1 MRPEHWIYTIPLRL
15 RSLFRRRQADQELDE
30 ELQYHVELKTS
41 ANIAKG
47 MTPREAR
54 RAALLEMG
62 GVEKRKEECRD
73 TRRVNWLQ
81 DLLQDLRYG
90 LRMLRKSPGFTA
102 VAVLTLALGIGANT
116 AIFSVTYGILLK
128 PLPYPDSSRLVQL
141 WETTAPPGPGRT
153 VYISSRDFREIASQ
167 CRAFEHLAGY
177 VEGGSTITGLGG
189 PEGVQASYVSGN
201 FFSVLGAQP
210 LLGRPI
216 LPADA
221 EPGHDQVAVL
231 TYDLWQRRYGGDPGI
246 IGKEITLTD
255 EDEGE
260 NSSENTSKVSP
271 YTIIGVMPSRFP
283 FPNHGDLLL
292 PQASW
297 DRQHQLI
304 AIGRL
309 KREISIGAANAELHT
324 IAARI
329 GTEAPAGHRNFDLSV
344 GLLRDRMSEG
354 YITEFLILLGAVTFV
369 LLLACVNTSSL
380 LIARSWVRQKEVMIR
395 EILGATR
402 WRLIRQF
409 LSESVLLA
417 FLGAAL
423 GLLFAYWGIDLLRSM
438 APPSTPRLDEVN
450 IDRLV
455 LAYTLGISILAGILF
470 GLAPAMQFTRPGRDE
485 TSKKGSPGSLGR
497 LSLRRPQRLK
507 NLLVIGEISLAFVL
521 VAGSTLVLRS
531 FSNLMDVKL
540 GFRPAHILTMNVN
553 FSPAIRANPEWF
565 KLAMDEVLQRTHAL
579 PGIENTAFGEWLPV
593 GGTSFEGS
601 VRVDGKGDSEF
612 VEYQL
617 ASPEYF
623 ATLGI
628 PLLAGR
634 SFSERDTNEFT
645 PFPRQ
650 PNTSSPAPSAS
661 PHPES
666 RSSSAVHST
675 KGTHEGTPLVA
686 IVNETLAKRYF
697 EGNPLGKEFR
707 TSDPGGSPVQVQIV
721 GEVGDTRDV
730 SRALPPIAEYYIPFA
745 QVEVSPETTLFVR
758 TAANP
763 MAMANAVREQVWMV
777 DKDAPIGDVMTMNA
791 VMSESVVEPRFQT
804 ALLSTFGVL
813 GLLLAVVGVYGLVSY
828 GMVQRTH
835 EIGVR
840 MALGAHPHDILRML
854 IREGTTL
861 AAAGIVI
868 GIGGALAL
876 TRFLASLLF
885 EIRPTDPLT
894 FAGVATLL
902 ILVAL
907 AACYIPARRAMRVDP
922 MVALRYE

>member
-650 PNTSSPAPSAS
+650 PNT
-661 PHPES
+661 
-666 RSSSAVHST
+666 
-675 KGTHEGTPLVA
+675 
-686 IVNETLAKRYF
+686 
-697 EGNPLGKEFR
+697 
-707 TSDPGGSPVQVQIV
+707 
-721 GEVGDTRDV
+721 
-730 SRALPPIAEYYIPFA
+730 
-745 QVEVSPETTLFVR
+745 
-758 TAANP
+758 
-763 MAMANAVREQVWMV
+763 
-777 DKDAPIGDVMTMNA
+777 
-791 VMSESVVEPRFQT
+791 
-804 ALLSTFGVL
+804 
-813 GLLLAVVGVYGLVSY
+813 
-828 GMVQRTH
+828 
-835 EIGVR
+835 
-840 MALGAHPHDILRML
+840 
-854 IREGTTL
+854 
-861 AAAGIVI
+861 
-868 GIGGALAL
+868 
-876 TRFLASLLF
+876 
-885 EIRPTDPLT
+885 
-894 FAGVATLL
+894 
-902 ILVAL
+902 
-907 AACYIPARRAMRVDP
+907 
-922 MVALRYE
+922 